1 MILRCINLPRS
12 VGFERMR
19 VCVWGGGVEC
29 VYICVCWGD
38 VTSLLLYSNAPGII
52 IRHLQM
58 EYECYLCFPCGFAS
72 RVKLF
77 ISATS
82 CISQS
87 TQNVTVRVRTE
98 TKQHLCSQL
107 IVALNRVLLI
117 SLNHGKFILY
127 FRVMVWMKAEL
138 DCKDS
143 REINSTEIAILPSC
157 ISHIIHVQI
166 T

>member
-1 MILRCINLPRS
+1 MC
-12 VGFERMR
+12 VHVVER
-19 VCVWGGGVEC
+19 
-29 VYICVCWGD
+29 VYVYEWWCVCWRD

-52 IRHLQM
+52 IMHLQM

-98 TKQHLCSQL
+98 TKQHFLFTIDSDIKSCS
-107 IVALNRVLLI
+107 
-117 SLNHGKFILY
+117 FY
-127 FRVMVWMKAEL
+127 
-138 DCKDS
+138 
-143 REINSTEIAILPSC
+143 
-157 ISHIIHVQI
+157 
-166 T
+166 